1 MAFTKGVS
9 GNPSGRPKGSNNKV
23 SENLRIK
30 INDFLNTQFD
40 PIIKDL
46 DSLAPKDRIKFYCD
60 LLQYSLP
67 KMQSTSYEIDF
78 DALTE
83 EQLDEILDKLINKAK

>member
-9 GNPSGRPKGSNNKV
+9 GNPSGRPKGSNNKI

-30 INDFLNTQFD
+30 INEFLNNQFD

-46 DSLAPKDRIKFYCD
+46 ECLPLKDRIKLYCD
-60 LLQYSLP
+60 LLQYALP
-67 KMQSTSYEIDF
+67 KMQATSYEINF
-78 DALTE
+78 DDLSE
-83 EQLDEILDKLINKAK
+83 QQLDEILQKLINKAR